1 VTRGKVIVTGSVI
14 LLSSASHLQMRGVGG
29 YASDFKNEIARLKAE
44 FRGGVIVIPG
54 ICILMGG
61 SDDKGAI
68 RGATG

>member
-1 VTRGKVIVTGSVI
+1 
-14 LLSSASHLQMRGVGG
+14 MRGVGG